1 MKQKIYITCL
11 HLNHGGVEMA
21 ITLLANAL
29 VKYNYEVEIL
39 CTYNFGSPVYP
50 LNKEVKVR
58 YLTDVLPNRESFYA
72 ALHSKNPFRIC
83 SEGFHALKTLYL
95 KKHCLAKAISNIHNG
110 TIISTRNED
119 TVILSKY
126 GNANVKKIAQLHHDH
141 KFDKHL
147 IRDFQKKYSNIDYF
161 VLLTETLRS
170 EISDMMKPF
179 NQKTKC
185 ITIPNF
191 IDLSADTKFP
201 QKSKQVVSVGR
212 LHTDKG
218 FDRLIDAW
226 SIVHAIHPD
235 WKLKIIG
242 DGPLSDALH
251 TYSEKHSL
259 TNSIIFTGALSHE
272 LTMQEMMTSSVYAM
286 TSISEAF
293 PFVLLEAMENYLPIV
308 AYDVRVGPKA
318 LIQPEKNGYLIP
330 DGDSHAFAAAICKL
344 IENPSLLHE
353 FQMNS
358 FSCVQSFSQETVMKK
373 WIEILS

>member
-1 MKQKIYITCL
+1 MRKKIYITCL

-29 VKYNYEVEIL
+29 VKCNYEVEIL

-147 IRDFQKKYSNIDYF
+147 IKDFQKKYSNIDYF
-161 VLLTETLRS
+161 GFGTS
-170 EISDMMKPF
+170 
-179 NQKTKC
+179 
-185 ITIPNF
+185 PNN
-191 IDLSADTKFP
+191 
-201 QKSKQVVSVGR
+201 KQLAEQR
-212 LHTDKG
+212 
-218 FDRLIDAW
+218 
-226 SIVHAIHPD
+226 
-235 WKLKIIG
+235 
-242 DGPLSDALH
+242 
-251 TYSEKHSL
+251 
-259 TNSIIFTGALSHE
+259 N
-272 LTMQEMMTSSVYAM
+272 
-286 TSISEAF
+286 
-293 PFVLLEAMENYLPIV
+293 
-308 AYDVRVGPKA
+308 
-318 LIQPEKNGYLIP
+318 
-330 DGDSHAFAAAICKL
+330 
-344 IENPSLLHE
+344 
-353 FQMNS
+353 
-358 FSCVQSFSQETVMKK
+358 
-373 WIEILS
+373 